1 MANKQAEKEY
11 GETLNLPKTDF
22 PMRGNLPKKEPD
34 YLAFWEEIDLYNK
47 VQKKNEGHQ
56 KFILHD
62 GPPYANGDIH
72 LGHTMNKVLKDIIV
86 KSKTLQ
92 GFDAPYIP
100 GWDTHGLPIELKA
113 IASVGL
119 DAKTDDVI
127 GFRDAC
133 ADYARKYVDIQRDS
147 FKRLGV
153 RGDWEHPYLTLNPE
167 FEAREIGVF
176 GEMAKKGYIYK
187 GTKPVYWCPHDHTA
201 LAEAEIEYGEEKS
214 PSIYVRFKVKD
225 AKGKFAEDNAYFV
238 IWTTTPWTLPAN
250 EAICLNPEFDYQL
263 INFDGKKY
271 VLAKE
276 LVSSV
281 VEAIGLPNDYTVEQE
296 FKGKDLEYIVCQH
309 PFLERESLVIN
320 GTHVTLDAG
329 TGCVHTAPG
338 HGVDDYVVG
347 QRYGLPII
355 SPLDDDGIL
364 TEEAGR
370 FAGLATDDAN
380 KEICKYLDETGDLLK
395 LSFFKHQYPHCWRCG
410 TPTLFRATDQW
421 FASIDGFREQALDQI
436 ENHVTFTPEWG
447 KERLY
452 NMIRDRGDWCISR
465 QRVWGVPI
473 PVFYCEDCGETILDD
488 ATISSV
494 QEHVRQHGTNCWFSM
509 TAEELMPEA
518 YKCPKCGGTHFKK
531 ETDIMDVWFDSG
543 SSHEGV
549 LRALN
554 EEYWPAD
561 LYLEG
566 SDQHR
571 GWFNS
576 SLCTSVACN
585 GVAPYKSLLTH
596 GFLVDEK
603 GNKMSKSKGNGVDP
617 KDVIKQQGADI
628 LRLWVASSD
637 YRGDVSVSDGI
648 IKQVADSYRKIRN
661 TFRFMLGSINDFDVR
676 KDRVPFNE
684 LTELDRWMMYRFVD
698 LVQKTKDSYNSY
710 EFHVIYRA
718 IHNFCNIDLSAVY
731 FSIIKDTLYSNE
743 TDNHARR
750 SCQTVLYDMCLAL
763 DQILSPI
770 LSFTCEEVFKYIDMD
785 NKPESVQLCDW
796 PEFEIGAMD
805 EVLDFKW
812 KTLMSLRNEVTK
824 SLEVARKDKKI
835 GNSIDAKVTVYLG
848 DNLQT
853 MRDAMAN
860 MDMAIEDFFIVSQ
873 FVVDDFAKVPEDAEK
888 AEGFDNLAIKID
900 TASGKKC
907 ARCWKYSETVG
918 ADAAYPDV
926 CERCAKVLG

>member
-1 MANKQAEKEY
+1 
-11 GETLNLPKTDF
+11 
-22 PMRGNLPKKEPD
+22 
-34 YLAFWEEIDLYNK
+34 
-47 VQKKNEGHQ
+47 
-56 KFILHD
+56 
-62 GPPYANGDIH
+62 
-72 LGHTMNKVLKDIIV
+72 
-86 KSKTLQ
+86 
-92 GFDAPYIP
+92 
-100 GWDTHGLPIELKA
+100 
-113 IASVGL
+113 
-119 DAKTDDVI
+119 
-127 GFRDAC
+127 
-133 ADYARKYVDIQRDS
+133 
-147 FKRLGV
+147 
-153 RGDWEHPYLTLNPE
+153 
-167 FEAREIGVF
+167 
-176 GEMAKKGYIYK
+176 
-187 GTKPVYWCPHDHTA
+187 
-201 LAEAEIEYGEEKS
+201 
-214 PSIYVRFKVKD
+214 
-225 AKGKFAEDNAYFV
+225 
-238 IWTTTPWTLPAN
+238 
-250 EAICLNPEFDYQL
+250 
-263 INFDGKKY
+263 
-271 VLAKE
+271 
-276 LVSSV
+276 
-281 VEAIGLPNDYTVEQE
+281 
-296 FKGKDLEYIVCQH
+296 
-309 PFLERESLVIN
+309 
-320 GTHVTLDAG
+320 
-329 TGCVHTAPG
+329 
-338 HGVDDYVVG
+338 
-347 QRYGLPII
+347 
-355 SPLDDDGIL
+355 
-364 TEEAGR
+364 
-370 FAGLATDDAN
+370 
-380 KEICKYLDETGDLLK
+380 
-395 LSFFKHQYPHCWRCG
+395 
-410 TPTLFRATDQW
+410 
-421 FASIDGFREQALDQI
+421 
-436 ENHVTFTPEWG
+436 
-447 KERLY
+447 
-452 NMIRDRGDWCISR
+452 MIRDRGDWCISR

-918 ADAAYPDV
+918 ADAAHPDV

>member
-1 MANKQAEKEY
+1 MSKNQEEKEY

-34 YLAFWEEIDLYNK
+34 ILKFWEDIDIYDK
-47 VQKKNEGHQ
+47 VQKKNAGHER
-56 KFILHD
+56 FILHD
-62 GPPYANGDIH
+62 GPPYANGEIH

-86 KSKTLQ
+86 KSKSIQ
-92 GFDAPYIP
+92 GYDAPYTP

-113 IASVGL
+113 IENTGL
-119 DAKTDDVI
+119 DAKSEDII
-127 GFRDAC
+127 GFRNAC
-133 ADYARKYVDIQRDS
+133 ADYAMKYVNIQRDG

-153 RGDWEHPYLTLNPE
+153 RGDWENPYLTLKPE
-167 FEAREIGVF
+167 FEAHEIGIF

-187 GTKPVYWCPHDHTA
+187 GTKPVYWCPHCHTA

-214 PSIYVRFKVKD
+214 PSIYVRFKVVD

-250 EAICLNPEFDYQL
+250 EAICLNPEFEYQL
-263 INFDGKKY
+263 LNFNGEHY

-276 LVSSV
+276 LVETV
-281 VEAIGLPNDYTVEQE
+281 VKEIGLPEEYTVEGE
-296 FKGKDLEYIVCQH
+296 WSGKDLEYIVCRH
-309 PFLERESLVIN
+309 PFLDRDSLVIN

-338 HGVDDYVVG
+338 HGVDDFVVG
-347 QRYGLPII
+347 QRYHLPTL

-364 TEEAGR
+364 TAEAGP
-370 FAGLATDDAN
+370 FAGMKTEDAN
-380 KEICKYLDETGDLLK
+380 KAICQHMEESGALLK

-410 TPTLFRATDQW
+410 TPTLFRATNQW
-421 FASIDGFREQALDQI
+421 FASVDGFREKALDQI
-436 ENHVTFTPEWG
+436 ENHIKFTPEWG

-488 ATISSV
+488 HTIASV
-494 QEHVRQHGTNCWFSM
+494 QEKVREHGTNCWYSM
-509 TAEELMPEA
+509 SAEELMPEG
-518 YKCPKCGGTHFKK
+518 YKCPKCGGTHFSK

-543 SSHEGV
+543 SSHDGV
-549 LRALN
+549 LRAQG
-554 EEYWPAD
+554 EDMWPAD

-576 SLCTSVACN
+576 SLCTSVAVY
-585 GVAPYKSLLTH
+585 GQAPYKGLLTH

-617 KDVIKQQGADI
+617 KDVIKQYGADI

-648 IKQVADSYRKIRN
+648 IKQVADAYRKIRN
-661 TFRFMLGSINDFDVR
+661 TFRFMLSNTSDFDPR
-676 KDRVPFNE
+676 KDRVAYDQMP
-684 LTELDRWMMYRFVD
+684 ELDRWMMGRFVD
-698 LVQKTKDSYNSY
+698 LVNRAKDSYNAY
-710 EFHVIYRA
+710 DFHVIYRT
-718 IHNFCNIDLSAVY
+718 IFNFCNTDLSAVY
-731 FSIIKDTLYSNE
+731 FSIIKDRLYSSKV
-743 TDNHARR
+743 DDPARR

-763 DQILSPI
+763 DIVLSPI
-770 LSFTCEEVFKYIDMD
+770 LSFTTEEVFRYIDMD
-785 NKPESVQLCDW
+785 DKAESVQLCDW
-796 PEFEIGAMD
+796 PVFEGVTLDADLD
-805 EVLDFKW
+805 EKW
-812 KTLMSLRNEVTK
+812 QMLMSFRNEVMK
-824 SLEVARKDKKI
+824 PLEAARKEKKI
-835 GNSIDAKVTVYLG
+835 GNSLDAKVTLYLG
-848 DNLQT
+848 EDLQSVKAALS
-853 MRDAMAN
+853 D
-860 MDMAIEDFFIVSQ
+860 MDMDAEDFFIVSQ
-873 FVVDDFAKVPEDAEK
+873 LVIDDLAKAPADAE
-888 AEGFDNLAIKID
+888 ASEVINGLSVKID
-900 TASGKKC
+900 AASGKKC

-918 ADAAYPDV
+918 ADAAHPDV
-926 CERCAKVLG
+926 CERCAQVLA

>member
-1 MANKQAEKEY
+1 MSNKQDEKEY

-47 VQKKNEGHQ
+47 VQKKNEGHK

-92 GFDAPYIP
+92 GYDAPYVP

-153 RGDWEHPYLTLNPE
+153 RGDWEHPYLTLEPE

-263 INFDGKKY
+263 INFEGNKY

-276 LVSSV
+276 LVASV
-281 VEAIGLPNDYTVEQE
+281 IEAIGLPSDYTVEQE

-309 PFLERESLVIN
+309 PFLDRESLVIN

-347 QRYGLPII
+347 QRYNLPII

-370 FAGLATDDAN
+370 FAGLSTDDAN

-494 QEHVRQHGTNCWFSM
+494 QEHVRKHGTNCWFSM
-509 TAEELMPEA
+509 TAEELMPEG

-549 LRALN
+549 LRAAN

-576 SLCTSVACN
+576 SLCTAVACN

-648 IKQVADSYRKIRN
+648 IKQVSDSYRKIRN

-698 LVQKTKDSYNSY
+698 LVNKTKDSYNAY

-731 FSIIKDTLYSNE
+731 FSIIKDTLYSNKV
-743 TDNHARR
+743 DDHARR

-796 PEFEIGAMD
+796 PEFEIGEMD
-805 EVLDFKW
+805 GALDLKW
-812 KTLMSLRNEVTK
+812 KSLMGLRNEVTK

-835 GNSIDAKVTVYLG
+835 GNSIDAKAIVYIG
-848 DNLQT
+848 DNQGALKE
-853 MRDAMAN
+853 ALAN
-860 MDMAIEDFFIVSQ
+860 MDMAVEDFFIVSQ
-873 FVVDDFAKVPEDAEK
+873 FVVEDFANAPEDAEK
-888 AEGFDNLAIKID
+888 AEGFENLAVKID
-900 TASGKKC
+900 AACGHKC

-918 ADAAYPDV
+918 ADPNHPDV
-926 CERCAKVLG
+926 CERCASVLA

>member
-1 MANKQAEKEY
+1 MSKKEQNEY

-22 PMRGNLPKKEPD
+22 PMRGNLPKNEPNI
-34 YLAFWEEIDLYNK
+34 LEHWNKIDLYNK
-47 VQKKNEGHQ
+47 VQKQNEGH
-56 KFILHD
+56 KTFILHD

-92 GFDAPYIP
+92 GFDSPYIP

-113 IASVGL
+113 IEKMGL
-119 DAKTDDVI
+119 DAKSDDVI
-127 GFRDAC
+127 AFRNAC
-133 ADYARKYVDIQRDS
+133 AEYAKSYVEIQKES
-147 FKRLGV
+147 FQRLGV
-153 RGDWEHPYLTLNPE
+153 RGDWENPYLTLNHE

-214 PSIYVRFKVKD
+214 PSIYVRFKVTD
-225 AKGKFAEDNAYFV
+225 AKGKFDTENAYFV

-263 INFDGKKY
+263 LNFGDAKY
-271 VLAKE
+271 VMAKE
-276 LVSSV
+276 LAKGVI
-281 VEAIGLPNDYTVEQE
+281 EEIGLPTDYTVEAE
-296 FKGKDLEYIVCQH
+296 FKGKDLELLVCHH
-309 PFLERESLVIN
+309 PFLDRDSLVIN
-320 GTHVTLDAG
+320 GSHVTLDAG

-338 HGVDDYVVG
+338 HGVEDYVVG
-347 QRYGLPII
+347 QRYHLPIL

-364 TEEAGR
+364 TKEAGP
-370 FAGLATDDAN
+370 FEGMNTNDAN
-380 KEICKYLDETGDLLK
+380 KAICQHMDESGALLK

-421 FASIDGFREQALDQI
+421 FASIDGFRENALDQI
-436 ENHVTFTPEWG
+436 ENHIKFTPEWG

-488 ATISSV
+488 DTIKSV
-494 QEHVRQHGTNCWFSM
+494 QEHVREEGTNCWFSKS
-509 TAEELMPEA
+509 AEELMPQG

-549 LRALN
+549 LRAKSEDL
-554 EEYWPAD
+554 WPAD

-576 SLCTSVACN
+576 SLCTSVAVN
-585 GVAPYKSLLTH
+585 GQAPYKGLLTH

-637 YRGDVSVSDGI
+637 YRSDVSVSDGI

-661 TFRFMLGSINDFDVR
+661 TFRFMLGNISDFDAK
-676 KDRVPFNE
+676 KDRVDFDD
-684 LTELDRWMMYRFVD
+684 LTEMDKWMMYRFVE
-698 LVQKTKDSYNSY
+698 LVNKTKDNYNTY
-710 EFHVIYRA
+710 DFHVIYRA

-731 FSIIKDTLYSNE
+731 FSIIKDRLYSNKADDHE
-743 TDNHARR
+743 RR
-750 SCQTVLYDMCLAL
+750 SCQTVLYDMCKAL
-763 DQILSPI
+763 DVVLSPI
-770 LSFTCEEVFKYIDMD
+770 LSFTTEEVFRYLDIED
-785 NKPESVQLCDW
+785 KPESVQLCPW
-796 PEFEIGAMD
+796 PTFDIGQMD
-805 EVLDFKW
+805 EALDKKW
-812 KTLMSLRNEVTK
+812 KSLMQLRNEVTK
-824 SLEVARKDKKI
+824 PLETARKDKKI
-835 GNSIDAKVTVYLG
+835 GNSLDAKVTLYLSSEQA
-848 DNLQT
+848 DLKAALENL
-853 MRDAMAN
+853 
-860 MDMAIEDFFIVSQ
+860 DMPVEDFFLVSQ
-873 FVVDDFAKVPEDAEK
+873 MAVEDLANAPQEAEK
-888 AEGFDNLAIKID
+888 SEALAGVAVVID
-900 TASGKKC
+900 QATGHKC

-918 ADAAYPDV
+918 ADSEHPDL
-926 CERCAKVLG
+926 CERCAKVLA

>member
-1 MANKQAEKEY
+1 MSKKEQNEF

-22 PMRGNLPKKEPD
+22 PMRGNLPKNEPGILE
-34 YLAFWEEIDLYNK
+34 YWESIDIYNK
-47 VQKKNEGHQ
+47 IQKKNEGHQ
-56 KFILHD
+56 TFILHD

-92 GFDAPYIP
+92 GFDSPYIP

-113 IASVGL
+113 IEKMGL
-119 DAKTDDVI
+119 DAKSDDVI
-127 GFRDAC
+127 AFRNAC
-133 ADYARKYVDIQRDS
+133 ADYAKSYVDIQRES

-153 RGDWEHPYLTLNPE
+153 RGDWEHPYLTLNHE

-176 GEMAKKGYIYK
+176 GEMAKKGHIYK

-214 PSIYVRFKVKD
+214 PSIYVRFAVTD
-225 AKGKFAEDNAYFV
+225 AKGKFDAENAYFV

-263 INFDGKKY
+263 LNFGDAKY
-271 VLAKE
+271 VMAKE
-276 LVSSV
+276 LAKGVI
-281 VEAIGLPNDYTVEQE
+281 EEIGLPTDYTVETE
-296 FKGKDLEYIVCQH
+296 FKGKDLEYVVCHH
-309 PFLERESLVIN
+309 PFLDRDSLVIN
-320 GTHVTLDAG
+320 GSHVTMDAG

-338 HGVDDYVVG
+338 HGVEDYVVG
-347 QRYGLPII
+347 QRYHLPIL

-364 TEEAGR
+364 TEEAGP
-370 FAGLATDDAN
+370 FAGMNTNDAN
-380 KEICKYLDETGDLLK
+380 KAICQHMDESGALLK

-436 ENHVTFTPEWG
+436 ENHIEFTPEWG

-473 PVFYCEDCGETILDD
+473 PVFYCEECGETILDD
-488 ATISSV
+488 DTIKSV
-494 QEHVRQHGTNCWFSM
+494 QEHVREEGTNCWFSKS
-509 TAEELMPEA
+509 AEELMPQG

-549 LRALN
+549 LRAKSEDL
-554 EEYWPAD
+554 WPAD

-576 SLCTSVACN
+576 SLCTSVAVN
-585 GVAPYKSLLTH
+585 GQAPYKGLLTH

-637 YRGDVSVSDGI
+637 YRSDVSVSDGI

-661 TFRFMLGSINDFDVR
+661 TFRFMLGNISDFNV
-676 KDRVPFNE
+676 KTDRVPFE
-684 LTELDRWMMYRFVD
+684 QLTEMDKWMMYRFVD
-698 LVQKTKDSYNSY
+698 LVNKTKDSYNTY
-710 EFHVIYRA
+710 DFHVIYRA

-731 FSIIKDTLYSNE
+731 FSIIKDRLYSNKA
-743 TDNHARR
+743 DDADRR
-750 SCQTVLYDMCLAL
+750 SCQTVLYDMCVAL
-763 DQILSPI
+763 DVVLSPI
-770 LSFTCEEVFKYIDMD
+770 LSFTTEEVFRYLDIED
-785 NKPESVQLCDW
+785 KPESVQLCDW
-796 PEFEIGAMD
+796 PTFTIGTMD
-805 EVLDFKW
+805 EALDKKW
-812 KTLMSLRNEVTK
+812 KSLMQLRNEVTK
-824 SLEVARKDKKI
+824 PLETARKDKKI
-835 GNSIDAKVTVYLG
+835 GNSLDAKVTLYLG
-848 DNLQT
+848 DAQKELK
-853 MRDAMAN
+853 AALESL
-860 MDMAIEDFFIVSQ
+860 DMPVEDFFIVSQ
-873 FVVDDFAKVPEDAEK
+873 LVVEDLANAPAEAEK
-888 AEGFDNLAIKID
+888 SEGLEDVAVVIEQA
-900 TASGKKC
+900 TGHKC
-907 ARCWKYSETVG
+907 ARCWKYSDTVG
-918 ADAAYPDV
+918 ADENQPDL
-926 CERCAKVLG
+926 CARCAKVLA

>member
-1 MANKQAEKEY
+1 MSNKQDEKEY

-47 VQKKNEGHQ
+47 VQKKNEGHK

-92 GFDAPYIP
+92 GYDAPYVP

-153 RGDWEHPYLTLNPE
+153 RGDWEHPYLTLEPE

-263 INFDGKKY
+263 INFEGNKY

-276 LVSSV
+276 LVASV
-281 VEAIGLPNDYTVEQE
+281 IEAIGLPSDYTVEQE

-309 PFLERESLVIN
+309 PFLDRESLVIN

-347 QRYGLPII
+347 QRYNLPII

-370 FAGLATDDAN
+370 FAGLSTDDAN
-380 KEICKYLDETGDLLK
+380 
-395 LSFFKHQYPHCWRCG
+395 LS
-410 TPTLFRATDQW
+410 L
-421 FASIDGFREQALDQI
+421 
-436 ENHVTFTPEWG
+436 
-447 KERLY
+447 
-452 NMIRDRGDWCISR
+452 
-465 QRVWGVPI
+465 
-473 PVFYCEDCGETILDD
+473 
-488 ATISSV
+488 
-494 QEHVRQHGTNCWFSM
+494 
-509 TAEELMPEA
+509 
-518 YKCPKCGGTHFKK
+518 
-531 ETDIMDVWFDSG
+531 
-543 SSHEGV
+543 
-549 LRALN
+549 
-554 EEYWPAD
+554 
-561 LYLEG
+561 
-566 SDQHR
+566 
-571 GWFNS
+571 
-576 SLCTSVACN
+576 
-585 GVAPYKSLLTH
+585 
-596 GFLVDEK
+596 
-603 GNKMSKSKGNGVDP
+603 
-617 KDVIKQQGADI
+617 
-628 LRLWVASSD
+628 
-637 YRGDVSVSDGI
+637 
-648 IKQVADSYRKIRN
+648 
-661 TFRFMLGSINDFDVR
+661 
-676 KDRVPFNE
+676 
-684 LTELDRWMMYRFVD
+684 
-698 LVQKTKDSYNSY
+698 
-710 EFHVIYRA
+710 
-718 IHNFCNIDLSAVY
+718 IHI
-731 FSIIKDTLYSNE
+731 
-743 TDNHARR
+743 
-750 SCQTVLYDMCLAL
+750 
-763 DQILSPI
+763 
-770 LSFTCEEVFKYIDMD
+770 
-785 NKPESVQLCDW
+785 
-796 PEFEIGAMD
+796 
-805 EVLDFKW
+805 
-812 KTLMSLRNEVTK
+812 
-824 SLEVARKDKKI
+824 
-835 GNSIDAKVTVYLG
+835 
-848 DNLQT
+848 
-853 MRDAMAN
+853 
-860 MDMAIEDFFIVSQ
+860 
-873 FVVDDFAKVPEDAEK
+873 
-888 AEGFDNLAIKID
+888 
-900 TASGKKC
+900 
-907 ARCWKYSETVG
+907 
-918 ADAAYPDV
+918 
-926 CERCAKVLG
+926 